1 MTLHTDPA
9 YNGYHIQTPSAFN
22 PSLLNGNGTVGNKA
36 RKKRIIL
43 TCNYSPWSLYSGG
56 GQRSTHYLATYM
68 AQKGHDVH
76 VIYSKSPFES
86 VLLPDHLN
94 YHVHWATLYRHRS
107 NRKSFFRPLTA
118 FSVNRLVKKL
128 SENSKYPVI
137 VHANGEEASLLYR
150 IRNSLDFGFI
160 ATPRYSFYPKELSQ
174 WNRLT
179 LMQKIKFFLL
189 NWKYIELGR
198 VLREADRIC
207 PPSQWASGEISRVYR
222 IDPQKIIP
230 VPNGIPQEFLQYQN
244 DPNSD
249 GDIVFFG
256 RLSHDKGVDL
266 LLRAY
271 KKLDSPKPFLTII
284 GEGEEKEKL
293 AGLSMDLGI
302 THNVRFL
309 PWLSHHEL
317 GQLLSKSRICVLP
330 SRDEN
335 YSLAI
340 LSALCVSVPTIST
353 RVGGTPE
360 IIKDGETGLLVQY
373 NDIESLTEA
382 MRNFLA
388 NPFKAEEMG
397 RNGSVDVRNSKTW
410 ASTCEKFDAI
420 YDEVLELSVNSS
432 HVFSAKR

>member
-1 MTLHTDPA
+1 MVEP
-9 YNGYHIQTPSAFN
+9 
-22 PSLLNGNGTVGNKA
+22 LNINGTNTDCPA
-36 RKKRIIL
+36 IRKKRIIL

-68 AQKGHDVH
+68 AEKGHDVH
-76 VIYSKSPFES
+76 VIYSKTPFES
-86 VLLPDHLN
+86 IPIPDHIN
-94 YHVHWATLYRHRS
+94 YQIHWSTLYRHRS

-128 SENSKYPVI
+128 CKESGFPVI
-137 VHANGEEASLLYR
+137 VHANGEETSLLYR
-150 IRNSLDFGFI
+150 IRNTHDFGFI
-160 ATPRYSFYPKELSQ
+160 ATPRYSFYPEELSR
-174 WNRLT
+174 WNQLSPLQKARL
-179 LMQKIKFFLL
+179 FLL

-198 VLREADRIC
+198 VLRTADRIC
-207 PPSQWASGEISRVYR
+207 PPSHWAANEICQVYQ
-222 IDPQKIIP
+222 IDTRKIIP
-230 VPNGIPQEFLQYQN
+230 VPNGIPQEFLQYKN
-244 DPNSD
+244 DPGAD

-271 KKLDSPKPFLTII
+271 KELDSPKPFLTIV
-284 GEGEEKEKL
+284 GEGEEKEN
-293 AGLSMDLGI
+293 LSALSRDLGI

-335 YSLAI
+335 FSLAI

-373 NDIESLTEA
+373 NDIDSLTEA
-382 MRNFLA
+382 MKNFLA
-388 NPFKAEEMG
+388 NPFKAEKMG
-397 RNGSVDVRNSKTW
+397 RNGSADVRNSKTW
-410 ASTCEKFDAI
+410 ASTCEKFNTI
-420 YDEVLELSVNSS
+420 YEEVLEEAVN
-432 HVFSAKR
+432 